1 MTTNAFKS
9 NNGYEIDGLWLPRV
23 TSITNVI
30 SKPGLFYYYGNHK
43 NFATAQAALN
53 SAADWG
59 TLIHNSI
66 ENILRG
72 NDKEIDEKVL
82 PSINAFEQWRKE
94 HKVKVLDCKNDIE
107 KQVYDFDN
115 HYAGTL
121 DALMEIDNTLGV
133 LDIKSGSS
141 IWNEYSLQLAAYVN
155 AYNKNAPAKRK
166 AKKRWILRL
175 DQYQQCE
182 ACGAKR
188 RNKAGRYKITGGN
201 RNCLHN
207 FSETK
212 GIFEFKELTNYSCD
226 LEGFLS
232 AKKLWE
238 WLNRDYL
245 KRINN
250 YSKNKKTLNLF

>member
-1 MTTNAFKS
+1 MTTDSFKS
-9 NNGYEIDGLWLPRV
+9 NHGYEVNGLWLPRV

-66 ENILRG
+66 ENFLRG
-72 NDKEIDEKVL
+72 SSEEADKKVL
-82 PSINAFEQWRKE
+82 PSISAFEQWRSE
-94 HKVKVLDCKNDIE
+94 HKVKLFDCENDIE
-107 KQVYDFDN
+107 KQVCDFDN

-121 DALMEIDNTLGV
+121 DALMEIDGALGV

-141 IWNEYSLQLAAYVN
+141 IWSEYSLQLAAYMN
-155 AYNKNAPAKRK
+155 AYNKNAPTKRK
-166 AKKRWILRL
+166 AKKRWILRI

-182 ACGAKR
+182 ICGAKR
-188 RNKAGRYKITGGN
+188 RNKSGKYKITGGN
-201 RNCLHN
+201 RNCPHSFL
-207 FSETK
+207 ETK
-212 GIFEFKELTNYSCD
+212 GIFEFKELADYSHD

-232 AKKLWE
+232 AKNLWE

-245 KRINN
+245 KRIKN
-250 YSKNKKTLNLF
+250 YSKNKKTLKLL